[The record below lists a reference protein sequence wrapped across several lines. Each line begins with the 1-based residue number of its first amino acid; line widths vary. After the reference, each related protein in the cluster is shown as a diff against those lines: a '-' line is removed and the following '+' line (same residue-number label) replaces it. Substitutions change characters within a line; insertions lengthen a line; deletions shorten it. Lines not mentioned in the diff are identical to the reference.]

1 MQSKEQIKKAL
12 MPKVILVSQNPLPYH
27 DIGSWT
33 TMYKNYFESDN
44 VFIDTIVC
52 EEPKSRFKDVEYCIV
67 PNTITTKLKKKLKKK
82 PHQNYVDAL
91 LEHLKPNETYI
102 IQIVDNFGFAEAL
115 YTSLLDQPDLRN
127 ELYIQFFYH
136 GYPPFLGNP
145 RSRWFFEFIDEMVVL
160 TQASYVAHKNYYTIL
175 PCLFSVLH
183 NGIDNSKFYSLS
195 AEKKL
200 ELKRKHSLED
210 KTVFLWCAQ
219 DRPKKGLD
227 LILKVWKQLIKKHS
241 SIELWVIG
249 AKRQASI
256 DHVRFFGKIPN
267 DDLPEYYQTSDC
279 YLFPT
284 LCHEGFGMSLIEA
297 LHCGNYCIAS
307 ALGGVPEVLQHGKLG
322 TLIENPHFIEDWI
335 VAIETYL
342 GSKEKHI
349 APKID
354 FYTKDKWI
362 DGMNSIIDNS
372 KLHIS

>member
-1 MQSKEQIKKAL
+1 

-33 TMYKNYFESDN
+33 TMYKNYFESDD
-44 VFIDTIVC
+44 VSVDVILC
-52 EEPKSRFKDVEYCIV
+52 EEPKSRFKSVAYCIV
-67 PNTITTKLKKKLKKK
+67 PKNITTKLKNKLNKK
-82 PHQNYVDAL
+82 PHQPYVDAL
-91 LEHLKPNETYI
+91 LDYIKPNEKYI
-102 IQIVDNFGFAEAL
+102 IQIVDNFGFTEAL
-115 YTSLLDQPDLRN
+115 YHVLSEQSHVRDQ
-127 ELYIQFFYH
+127 LYVQFFYH

-160 TQASYVAHKNYYTIL
+160 THSSYVAHKNYYTIL

-183 NGIDNSKFYSLS
+183 NGIDSSKFYKIDT
-195 AEKKL
+195 EKKL
-200 ELKRKHSLED
+200 ALKRKHSAED

-227 LILKVWKQLIKKHS
+227 VMLRVWKKLIEKYSKV
-241 SIELWVIG
+241 ELWVIG
-249 AKRQASI
+249 AQRQIEI
-256 DHVRFFGKIPN
+256 DHVRCFGKIPN

-322 TLIENPHFIEDWI
+322 KLIENPHFIDEWI
-335 VAIETYL
+335 SAIDTYLEHKETYL
-342 GSKEKHI
+342 VADIDVYTKEK
-349 APKID
+349 
-354 FYTKDKWI
+354 WVE
-362 DGMNSIIDNS
+362 GMNGIIDNA
-372 KLHIS
+372 KLFIS